1 MDGFSWFIIVAIV
14 LIVLFLVLI
23 IIAFVYDSWLIGA
36 LALLFLFIAIGLIIY
51 WEFFAPPLVCS
62 PNFTGPN
69 CDICAAGFTGP
80 NCTPIVCRPHF
91 TGPNCNICITGF
103 TGPDCNTCSVGFTGP
118 NCVPIV
124 CPTGF
129 AGPTCNICA
138 VGFTGPNC
146 LPIPPTPPP
155 PGNNFVGYGDIL
167 YLQNTLDQGYAD
179 PCGGTTCDPAG
190 TNLTVT
196 TRTDQSYCALNGNNN
211 NLRKWQI
218 SSTTGSNPGIP
229 VRYGD
234 VITLR
239 SMAINTVGNPPINP
253 QFNMAVCTQQTN
265 ECGRAVIVGAIE
277 TALADRWIIQ
287 RDRSNTTSNPI
298 VSYEDVLNIV
308 NQNFGTIGQRFLNTC
323 NRTDTGG
330 GCGFSLAISSYS
342 NIPFDPNNPDQYHGS
357 SLWRMRQNVFLQC

>member
-14 LIVLFLVLI
+14 LIVLFLILI
-23 IIAFVYDSWLIGA
+23 IIAFVYDSWLIG
-36 LALLFLFIAIGLIIY
+36 LVALLFLFIAIGLIIY
-51 WEFFAPPLVCS
+51 WEFFAPPLVCP

-146 LPIPPTPPP
+146 VPIIPPTPP
-155 PGNNFVGYGDIL
+155 PGNNFVKYGDIL
-167 YLQNTLDQGYAD
+167 YLQNILDQGYAD
-179 PCGGTTCDPAG
+179 PCGSNSCNPAVRS
-190 TNLTVT
+190 LMVT
-196 TRTDQSYCALNGNNN
+196 TRTDQSYCVLNGNNN

-218 SSTTGSNPGIP
+218 SSTTGSNQGIP
-229 VRYGD
+229 VRYGE
-234 VITLR
+234 VITLK
-239 SMAINTVGNPPINP
+239 SIAINPGGPSP
-253 QFNMAVCTQQTN
+253 QFNMAVCNRQTN
-265 ECGRAVIVGAIE
+265 ECGRAVIVGALE
-277 TALADRWIIQ
+277 DPMTDRWIIQ
-287 RDRSNTTSNPI
+287 KDRSNTTQIPI
-298 VSYEDVLNIV
+298 VSYNDVLNIV
-308 NQNFGTIGQRFLNTC
+308 STFGTSQSNFLNTC
-323 NRTDTGG
+323 NQTDTGG
-330 GCGFSLAISSYS
+330 GCGFSVAMGTYS
-342 NIPFDPNNPDQYHGS
+342 NTPFDPNNPDQYHGS
-357 SLWRMRQNVFLQC
+357 SLWRMRQNQDLICPI